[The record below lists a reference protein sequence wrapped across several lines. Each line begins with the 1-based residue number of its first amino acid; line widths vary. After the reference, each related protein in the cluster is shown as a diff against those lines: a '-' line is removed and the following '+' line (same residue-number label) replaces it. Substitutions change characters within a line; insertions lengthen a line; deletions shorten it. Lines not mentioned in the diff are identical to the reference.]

1 MPAATAGIELHSPSG
16 DHSPPARIAH
26 LFPRIPIAMQV
37 RINGESRHLEHSL
50 SLPELLEF
58 LDLGGKRVAVEHNG
72 VIVPRSRHAN
82 THVCYGDELLIV
94 QDIGG
99 GLRLFV
105 TSHTAFPHRHT
116 VVWGKRG

>member
-1 MPAATAGIELHSPSG
+1 
-16 DHSPPARIAH
+16 
-26 LFPRIPIAMQV
+26 MQV

-82 THVCYGDELLIV
+82 THVCDGDELLIV
-94 QDIGG
+94 QAIGG
-99 GLRLFV
+99 GWGLFMP
-105 TSHTAFPHRHT
+105 SPPAFPTRPDNIPNYSIEGLPQAKPQT
-116 VVWGKRG
+116 G